1 MIRHG
6 VSFCHEDR
14 FVQCRPSTAHG
25 RYIEESDMSS
35 ALFTPFTMRG
45 VTLRNRLT
53 MSPMCQYSATDGLA
67 NDWHLV
73 HLGSRAVGGAGM
85 VVVEDTAVSPEG
97 RISHGDLGLWS
108 DAQAQA
114 LSRIAA
120 FVKSQDA
127 VAGIQLGHAGR
138 KASNGLPWEGG
149 LPGTEGRQR
158 EVAEGGWEIV
168 APSAIAYGEQR
179 FRVPRA
185 LTVAEIEGVQQQF
198 VDAARRA
205 SGAGFEYLMLHASH
219 GYLFQQFYSP
229 LTNRRNDQYG
239 GSFENRIRFT
249 LETVTQVRAVWPHD
263 LPLGLRLAGSD
274 YIKGGW
280 TNDEAIELARRLKA
294 VGVDHID
301 NMAFGANALGAKVS
315 FGPAFLAPDA
325 RRMKEAA
332 QIATSISAL
341 SDPKAGTSAQFVAD
355 QVDAGHVDFVMIGRE
370 LLVDPYWPK
379 RAATTL
385 GVSDVI
391 ARPPQY
397 RHWIG

>member
-1 MIRHG
+1 M
-6 VSFCHEDR
+6 
-14 FVQCRPSTAHG
+14 ST
-25 RYIEESDMSS
+25 
-35 ALFTPFTMRG
+35 ALFTAFTMRG
-45 VTLRNRLT
+45 VTLRNRIT

-97 RISHGDLGLWS
+97 RISHGDLGLWN

-114 LSRIAA
+114 LARIAT
-120 FVKSQDA
+120 FVKSQGS
-127 VAGIQLGHAGR
+127 VPGIQLGHAGR

-179 FRVPRA
+179 FRVPRELA
-185 LTVAEIEGVQQQF
+185 VAEIGAVQRQF
-198 VDAARRA
+198 VEAAQRA
-205 SGAGFEYLMLHASH
+205 STAGFEYLMLHASH
-219 GYLFQQFYSP
+219 GYLFQEFYSP
-229 LTNRRNDQYG
+229 LTNRRDDQYG

-249 LETVTQVRAVWPHD
+249 LETVAQVRAVWPQH

-274 YIKGGW
+274 YIEGGW
-280 TNDEAIELARRLKA
+280 TSDEAVELARRLKA
-294 VGVDHID
+294 IGVDHID
-301 NMAFGANALGAKVS
+301 NMAFGANALGAKVP

-325 RRMKEAA
+325 RRIKEAV
-332 QIATSISAL
+332 QVATSISAL
-341 SDPKAGTSAQFVAD
+341 SDPKGGTSAQFVAD
-355 QVDAGHVDFVMIGRE
+355 QVDGGNVDFVMMGRE

-379 RAATTL
+379 RAALAL
-385 GVSDVI
+385 GVAEAVQ
-391 ARPPQY
+391 RPAPY